1 MKKYRLIVAL
11 LVFGMIASQ
20 SLHAQVKY
28 LVKNDGTGAYLFH
41 DFKAHK
47 VICFSGEDAT
57 ESAAAVWE
65 VELVGGTSHSFRLK
79 NTADKAGY
87 LYVKVGAEGEPL
99 KFGTT
104 DKKSR
109 AAMFVFQQVDN
120 TSGRIRLKSSAFPD
134 LYVCHVKRDG
144 ALLLK
149 SNPAGND
156 ASVIWLVEEI
166 E

>member
-1 MKKYRLIVAL
+1 MKNHPLALAL
-11 LVFGMIASQ
+11 LVFGLIASQ
-20 SLHAQVKY
+20 PLQAQVKY
-28 LVKNDGTGAYLFH
+28 LVKNDGSGAYLLY

-47 VICFSGEDAT
+47 VIGYSGQDVT

-65 VELVGGTSHSFRLK
+65 LELVGGTSHSFRLK
-79 NTADKAGY
+79 NTADKEGY
-87 LYVKVGAEGEPL
+87 LYVKDGVEGAPL

-104 DKKSR
+104 DKKAQ

-134 LYVCHVKRDG
+134 LYVSQVKQDG

-149 SNPAGND
+149 SKPASND
-156 ASVIWLVEEI
+156 ASVIWLTEEI